1 MRHSNEDSIT
11 GDVYPQAGIIS
22 GHQRLINK
30 SRKSFPEI
38 DDVIRFELDKKA
50 NLTRTLSCNL
60 EQFSGWL
67 MDKEIASIFNQF
79 SCIDLNSYESKVK
92 IKTNEVDYLWM
103 HLMPTVKGKSIL
115 EYISFKQ
122 SEFQK
127 CDFYGEPI
135 SSVVANSIDEA
146 DKMHK
151 SLLEDDEKLRFEKI
165 ILKKESPEL
174 DFFAV
179 LKYNYYFFVSDRLK
193 SKLEELDNL
202 GVEFVKVKNVYKES

>member
-1 MRHSNEDSIT
+1 
-11 GDVYPQAGIIS
+11 
-22 GHQRLINK
+22 
-30 SRKSFPEI
+30 
-38 DDVIRFELDKKA
+38 
-50 NLTRTLSCNL
+50 
-60 EQFSGWL
+60 
-67 MDKEIASIFNQF
+67 
-79 SCIDLNSYESKVK
+79 
-92 IKTNEVDYLWM
+92 
-103 HLMPTVKGKSIL
+103 
-115 EYISFKQ
+115 
-122 SEFQK
+122 
-127 CDFYGEPI
+127 
-135 SSVVANSIDEA
+135 VVANSIDEA